1 MRTSR
6 KSVLNRYAQ
15 TDDGKVI
22 VDIATSRIEDL
33 YNHLDLIAPY
43 SRKDLDGNIASYLL
57 DCARE
62 IGSAPF
68 VIRLSL
74 FQTPTPQLVNWIR
87 NSFSSYFLY
96 WKDTELRRMQ
106 RMLRTS
112 FILLVLGVSIMTS
125 VIWLNRMP
133 TFNQGVLAVALLM
146 EGLTVAAWVAL
157 WESLASFLVLWLPKR
172 GEIKLLERLARAPVL
187 LAKVEQTDPYRNA
200 GVA

>member
-6 KSVLNRYAQ
+6 KSILNRYAQ

-22 VDIATSRIEDL
+22 VDIATSCVEDL
-33 YNHLDLIAPY
+33 YNHLDLVAPY

-62 IGSAPF
+62 IGETPF

-87 NSFSSYFLY
+87 NSISSYFLY
-96 WKDTELRRMQ
+96 WKDAELRRMQ

-112 FILLVLGVSIMTS
+112 FFLLMLGVSIMTS
-125 VIWLNRMP
+125 VIWLNRLP

-157 WESLASFLVLWLPKR
+157 WESLASFLILWLPKR
-172 GEIKLLERLARAPVL
+172 NEIKLLERLARAPVL
-187 LAKVEQTDPYRNA
+187 LAKVEQTDPYRSA